1 LIAQGSPELV
11 GPLFAF
17 AGGGTGG
24 HLYPA
29 IGVAAAIRERLP
41 DARFVFFGTQRAI
54 DKQILDTVD
63 CGLVRQTLSP
73 LSAKP
78 WRWPAMVRDLHTSHR
93 VCRDFFEGDFPAVV
107 VGTGGLASVAPVRE
121 AHRAGIPVAIFNPD
135 AIPGRANRHLAAR
148 ASLVFAQ
155 WPETIRH
162 YPRSVRAE
170 VTGCPVRPS
179 FHTAS
184 RRAGVEHFGLDP
196 ARKMLLV
203 TGASQGA
210 RTINEAALACAD
222 FIAELGDWQILH
234 LTGKNDHEFVARGY
248 AGRRNLAKVVAYT
261 ENMAD
266 ALAAADLVI
275 SRAGASTLA
284 ELTALGRA
292 SVLLPYPFHRD
303 QHQWANALCLSETGA
318 ARIVRDSIDVNIT
331 APALKLA
338 LAELMASGDARGH
351 MSAAAATLG
360 RLDAAEV
367 IAEKLLELAGR
378 RDASCHL
385 ETVEAICTASR

>member
-1 LIAQGSPELV
+1 MIASASTEPTGL
-11 GPLFAF
+11 LFAF

-54 DKQILDTVD
+54 DQQILETVD

-78 WRWPAMVRDLHTSHR
+78 WRWPAMMRDLRASHR
-93 VCRDFFEGDFPAVV
+93 VCRDFFGTDVPSVV
-107 VGTGGLASVAPVRE
+107 IGTGGLASVAPVRE
-121 AHRAGIPVAIFNPD
+121 ADRAGIPVAIFNPD

-148 ASLVFAQ
+148 ASVVFAQ
-155 WPETIRH
+155 WSDTTRH
-162 YPRSVRAE
+162 YPKSIRVE
-170 VTGCPVRPS
+170 VTGCPVRPA
-179 FHTAS
+179 FQAAD
-184 RRAGVEHFGLDP
+184 RQAGIEHFGLDP
-196 ARKMLLV
+196 ARKTLLV

-210 RTINEAALACAD
+210 RTINEAVLACAD
-222 FIAELGDWQILH
+222 FVAESGDWQILH
-234 LTGKNDHEFVARGY
+234 LTGKNDHEFVSQGYLGRGV
-248 AGRRNLAKVVAYT
+248 LAKVVAYT

-303 QHQWANALCLSETGA
+303 QHQWANALCLSEGGA
-318 ARIVRDSIDVNIT
+318 ARIVRDSIDANVT
-331 APALKLA
+331 APALRSA
-338 LAELMASGDARGH
+338 LSELLGSDDRREQ
-351 MSAAAATLG
+351 MSVAAARLG
-360 RLDAAEV
+360 RLDAADV
-367 IAEKLLELAGR
+367 IAEKLLDLAGR
-378 RDASCHL
+378 HQVVRTS
-385 ETVEAICTASR
+385 ETMEAICTASR

>member
-1 LIAQGSPELV
+1 MIAGGLPERT

-29 IGVAAAIRERLP
+29 IGVASAIRERVP

-54 DKQILDTVD
+54 DKQILDSVD

-73 LSAKP
+73 ISVKP
-78 WRWPAMVRDLHTSHR
+78 WRWPAVVRDLRASHR
-93 VCRDFFEGDFPAVV
+93 VCRDFFGSDVPAVV

-148 ASLVFAQ
+148 SSLVFAQ
-155 WPETIRH
+155 WTETVNH
-162 YPRSVRAE
+162 YPKGVRVE
-170 VTGCPVRPS
+170 VTGCPVRAAFQS
-179 FHTAS
+179 AD
-184 RRAGVEHFGLDP
+184 RRRGMEHFELDP
-196 ARKMLLV
+196 RRKTLLV

-210 RTINEAALACAD
+210 RTINEAILACAD

-234 LTGKNDHEFVARGY
+234 LTGKNDHEFVSRGY
-248 AGRRNLAKVVAYT
+248 AGRSVIAMVVAYT

-266 ALAAADLVI
+266 ALAAADLVV

-303 QHQWANALCLSETGA
+303 QHQWANALCLSEHGA
-318 ARIVRDSIDVNIT
+318 ARIVRDSVDVHVT
-331 APALKLA
+331 APALRTA
-338 LAELMASGDARGH
+338 LTELMSNDARRRTMG
-351 MSAAAATLG
+351 SAAAALG
-360 RLDAAEV
+360 RLDAADR
-367 IAEKLLELAGR
+367 IAEKLLQLAGLGGAAR
-378 RDASCHL
+378 RL
-385 ETVEAICTASR
+385 ETMEAICTPSR

>member
-1 LIAQGSPELV
+1 MIAQSSPGLV

-29 IGVAAAIRERLP
+29 IGVAAAIRELLP
-41 DARFVFFGTQRAI
+41 EARFVFFGTQRAI
-54 DKQILDTVD
+54 DKQILDSVD

-78 WRWPAMVRDLHTSHR
+78 WRWPAVVRDLRASHR
-93 VCRDFFEGDFPAVV
+93 VCRDFFQGDVPSVV

-121 AHRAGIPVAIFNPD
+121 AHRAGIPVAVFNPD

-148 ASLVFAQ
+148 ASVVFAQ
-155 WPETIRH
+155 WGETKRH
-162 YPRSVRAE
+162 YPNSVRVE
-170 VTGCPVRPS
+170 VAGCPVRPA
-179 FHTAS
+179 FQTAS
-184 RRAGVEHFGLDP
+184 RRAGIEHFGLDP
-196 ARKMLLV
+196 ARKTLLV

-210 RTINEAALACAD
+210 RTINEAVLACAD
-222 FIAELGDWQILH
+222 FIAELGNWQILH
-234 LTGKNDHEFVARGY
+234 LTGKNDHEFVTAGY
-248 AGRRNLAKVVAYT
+248 AGRRVAAKAVSYT

-303 QHQWANALCLSETGA
+303 QHQWANALCLAEAGA

-331 APALKLA
+331 APALRLA
-338 LAELMASGDARGH
+338 LGELMSSGDARGH
-351 MSAAAATLG
+351 MSAAAAKLG
-360 RLDAAEV
+360 RLDAADV

-378 RDASCHL
+378 REVSRDL